1 MITRR
6 APMNIQSNFGRTLG
20 LAAAA
25 TMAAGLVGVGGSAD
39 AASSAQASASVANNT
54 LTITGTD
61 GNDSI
66 SVSFVENRAN
76 TVLVDF
82 GNGSTETF
90 DRSTFNAA
98 SVFLGRG
105 DDQFR
110 TLSGGSA
117 VTDPPLNVF
126 AGDGDDSIL
135 GGAGNDT
142 LSGGSGRD
150 DLRGGGGLDVLVGN
164 GGDDVVDGGV
174 GTDTEILGTGADTA
188 LWVPGEGSDVITGGT
203 GHDTLAF
210 TGADVNEIMSLS
222 ANGDNA
228 VFLRDLGNIRMDL
241 DGVENV
247 DVAALGGADVVTV
260 NNLEGTD
267 VRHADIDL
275 AAQGGAADGQQ
286 DKVVVNGTDA
296 ADHIDVR
303 AHDGAVDVAGLRA
316 RTAISGGEP
325 TDQLQVLSQG
335 GNDRVRVGEDAL
347 ALIGVGVDLG
357 TGQR

>member
-1 MITRR
+1 
-6 APMNIQSNFGRTLG
+6 MNIQSNLGRNLG

-25 TMAAGLVGVGGSAD
+25 TMAAGLVGIGGTAV
-39 AASSAQASASVANNT
+39 AASSGPASASVANNT

-61 GNDSI
+61 GDDAI
-66 SVSFVENRAN
+66 SVNFAPNDAN
-76 TVLVDF
+76 TVLVDL
-82 GNGSTETF
+82 GNGSTTSF
-90 DRSTFNAA
+90 DRATFNAA

-110 TLSGGSA
+110 TLSGGST

-126 AGDGDDSIL
+126 GGNGNDVIL

-142 LSGGSGRD
+142 LSGGADRD
-150 DLRGGGGLDVLVGN
+150 DIRGGGGVDVLIGN
-164 GGDDVVDGGV
+164 RGDDVVDGGV

-188 LWVPGEGSDVITGGT
+188 LWVPGEGNDVITGGT
-203 GHDTLAF
+203 GQDTLAF
-210 TGADVNEIMSLS
+210 TGADVNEVMSLS

-247 DVAALGGADVVTV
+247 DVKALGGADALTV
-260 NNLEGTD
+260 NNLDGTD

-275 AAQGGAADGQQ
+275 AAQLGGADRQQ
-286 DKVVVNGTDA
+286 DKVIVNGTDR

-316 RTAISGGEP
+316 DTLITGSEP
-325 TDQLQVLSQG
+325 TDQLQVSSQG
-335 GNDRVRVGEDAL
+335 GNDRVAVSDDAA
-347 ALIGVGVDLG
+347 ALIAVGVDLG
-357 TGQR
+357 AGQR

>member
-1 MITRR
+1 
-6 APMNIQSNFGRTLG
+6 MNIQSNLGRNLG

-25 TMAAGLVGVGGSAD
+25 TMAAGMVGVGGTAV
-39 AASSAQASASVANNT
+39 AASSAPASASVANNT

-61 GNDSI
+61 GDDAI
-66 SVSFVENRAN
+66 SVNFAPNKAN
-76 TVLVDF
+76 TVLVDL
-82 GNGSTETF
+82 GNGSTKSF
-90 DRSTFNAA
+90 DRATFNAT

-110 TLSGGSA
+110 TLSGGST
-117 VTDPPLNVF
+117 VTDAPLNVF
-126 AGDGDDSIL
+126 GGDGNDVIL

-142 LSGGSGRD
+142 LSGGTGRD
-150 DLRGGGGLDVLVGN
+150 DLRGGGGVDVLIGN
-164 GGDDVVDGGV
+164 RGDDVVDGGV

-188 LWVPGEGSDVITGGT
+188 LWVPGEGNDVITGGT

-210 TGADVNEIMSLS
+210 TGADVSEVMSLS

-247 DVAALGGADVVTV
+247 DVQALGGADTLTV

-267 VRHADIDL
+267 VRHADLDL
-275 AAQGGAADGQQ
+275 SGQAGVADRAQDN
-286 DKVVVNGTDA
+286 VVVNGTDR
-296 ADHIDVR
+296 ADRIDVR
-303 AHDGAVDVAGLRA
+303 AHDGAVDVEGLQA
-316 RTAISGGEP
+316 DTVITGSES
-325 TDQLQVLSQG
+325 TDQLQVSSQG
-335 GNDRVRVGEDAL
+335 GNDRVDVHDDAA
-347 ALIGVGVDLG
+347 ALIRVAVDLG

>member
-1 MITRR
+1 
-6 APMNIQSNFGRTLG
+6 MNIQSNLGRNLG

-25 TMAAGLVGVGGSAD
+25 TMAAGMVGVGGTAV
-39 AASSAQASASVANNT
+39 AASSAPASASVANNT

-61 GNDSI
+61 GDDAI
-66 SVSFVENRAN
+66 SVNFAPNKAN
-76 TVLVDF
+76 TVLVDL
-82 GNGSTETF
+82 GNGSTKSF
-90 DRSTFNAA
+90 DRATFNAA

-110 TLSGGSA
+110 TLSGGST
-117 VTDPPLNVF
+117 VTDPPLNVSG
-126 AGDGDDSIL
+126 GDGNDVIL

-142 LSGGSGRD
+142 LSGGTGRD
-150 DLRGGGGLDVLVGN
+150 DLRGGGGVDVLIGN
-164 GGDDVVDGGV
+164 RGDDVVDGGV

-188 LWVPGEGSDVITGGT
+188 LWVPGEGNDVITGGT

-210 TGADVNEIMSLS
+210 TGADVSEVMSLS

-241 DGVENV
+241 DSVENV
-247 DVAALGGADVVTV
+247 DVKALGGADTLTV
-260 NNLEGTD
+260 NNLDGTD

-275 AAQGGAADGQQ
+275 SAQLGGGDRQQ
-286 DKVVVNGTDA
+286 DKVIVNGTDQ
-296 ADHIDVR
+296 ADRIDVR

-316 RTAISGGEP
+316 DTLITGSEP
-325 TDQLQVLSQG
+325 TDQLQVSSQG
-335 GNDRVRVGEDAL
+335 GNDRVAVSDDA
-347 ALIGVGVDLG
+347 AAVIGVGVDLG